1 MVTAIILG
9 KTVVV
14 QQPASAAATAFALT
28 ATVLKG
34 AQLEIEKNGGRKIA
48 GAWQKQARGKFVRV
62 LDRLDFSCAS
72 TAQQILW

>member
-34 AQLEIEKNGGRKIA
+34 AQLEIEKNGGR
-48 GAWQKQARGKFVRV
+48 WQMSGRIG
-62 LDRLDFSCAS
+62 S
-72 TAQQILW
+72 